1 MVHLAPGSFAA
12 PGAFNGY
19 MRDPTCGVYMALL
32 EVDRVGKTYRLGV
45 RARKLTAVKEVSF
58 TVDEGVVGFVGPNG
72 AGKTTTIKMILG
84 LVRPSRGTIRMMGGE
99 SPSPS
104 TRTKVAYVSE
114 QPYFYG
120 HLTVTE
126 SLRFIGSLRGLSP
139 GVLGGEIDRVLDTV
153 NLADAAPKKVG
164 ELSKG
169 MQQRLNMAQALL
181 GDPSFFIFDEPM
193 SGLDPPG
200 RSLFRGIFQDLR
212 AAGKTVF
219 FSTHILEDIE
229 RLCSRVIVLSKGEKT
244 YDGTVEELLE
254 SGFEGT
260 DLAVTG
266 LDADTRSALESQG
279 CRTAEG
285 EGDTV
290 NVHVPAG
297 QDIHAVQ
304 RMLGE
309 KGAYFESIVQRRKSL
324 EELLYKERS
333 GAHGT

>member
-1 MVHLAPGSFAA
+1 MP
-12 PGAFNGY
+12 
-19 MRDPTCGVYMALL
+19 LL
-32 EVDRVGKTYRLGV
+32 DVDRVGKTYRLGV
-45 RARKLTAVKEVSF
+45 TARKLTAVKEVSF
-58 TVDEGVVGFVGPNG
+58 TVDNGVVGFVGPNG

-84 LVRPSRGTIRMMGGE
+84 LVRPSRGAIHLMGGTA
-99 SPSPS
+99 PSPS
-104 TRTKVAYVSE
+104 TRREVAYVSE
-114 QPYFYG
+114 QPYFYT
-120 HLTVTE
+120 HLTVVE
-126 SLRFIGSLRGLSP
+126 SLRFIGTLRGLSP
-139 GVLGGEIDRVLDTV
+139 GELGGEIDRVLHTV
-153 NLADAAPKKVG
+153 NLADAAAKKVR

-200 RSLFRGIFQDLR
+200 RSLFRSIFQDLR
-212 AAGKTVF
+212 DKGKTVF

-229 RLCSRVIVLSKGEKT
+229 RLCSRVVVLSKGEKT

-266 LDADTRSALESQG
+266 LDDDTRGVLESRGCLTSEGQG
-279 CRTAEG
+279 G
-285 EGDTV
+285 TV
-290 NVHVPAG
+290 NVHIPAG

-309 KGAYFESIVQRRKSL
+309 KGVYFESIAQRRKSL
-324 EELLYKERS
+324 EELLYTERS
-333 GAHGT
+333 GDHGA

>member
-1 MVHLAPGSFAA
+1 MP
-12 PGAFNGY
+12 
-19 MRDPTCGVYMALL
+19 LL
-32 EVDRVGKTYRLGV
+32 EVDRIGKTYRLGV
-45 RARKLTAVKEVSF
+45 RARKLTAVKDVSF
-58 TVDEGVVGFVGPNG
+58 AVDEGVVGFVGPNG

-84 LVRPSRGTIRMMGGE
+84 LVRPSRGTVNLMGGMA
-99 SPSPS
+99 PSPE
-104 TRTKVAYVSE
+104 TRRNVAYVSE
-114 QPYFYG
+114 QPYFYT
-120 HLTVTE
+120 HLTVVE
-126 SLRFIGSLRGLSP
+126 SLRFIGSLRGVSP
-139 GVLGGEIDRVLDTV
+139 GELVGEIERVLHTV
-153 NLADAAPKKVG
+153 NLADAASKKVR

-181 GDPSFFIFDEPM
+181 GDPALFILDEPM

-200 RSLFRGIFQDLR
+200 RSLFRAIFQDLR
-212 AAGKTVF
+212 DAGKTVF

-229 RLCSRVIVLSKGEKT
+229 RLCSRVVVLSKGEKT

-266 LDADTRSALESQG
+266 LDTDTRNALESQG
-279 CRTAEG
+279 CRTG
-285 EGDTV
+285 EGRNGTV

-297 QDIHAVQ
+297 QDIYAVQ

-309 KGAYFESIVQRRKSL
+309 KGAYFESIAQRRTSL

-333 GAHGT
+333 GDHGS